1 MFLSGSQIG
10 HTKTKNTAKKRKASF
25 GDEFESNRKRQKVV
39 MAWNTGNHKTER
51 RNAVKKVNCQVY
63 MPKVVRRCCCNEA
76 LIESCKTDDPQNSSP
91 GISQNEHR
99 VKNGQ
104 HRCISHIQ
112 SRMMS
117 ESKNCQ
123 FAGCPENDE
132 HRGNAFFQFDRSP
145 PCALGTPKQRSRKG
159 IPCKRLREN
168 TVKCTKERSRLAVNR
183 KDCGMD
189 DLPWKR
195 LSKEEPHAYPI
206 QTDKFE
212 FRERGMVYAYK

>member
-10 HTKTKNTAKKRKASF
+10 HTKTINTAKKRKESF
-25 GDEFESNRKRQKVV
+25 GDEFEGNRKRQKVI
-39 MAWNTGNHKTER
+39 MAWDTGNHKTDR

-63 MPKVVRRCCCNEA
+63 MPKVVRRCCCNKA

-145 PCALGTPKQRSRKG
+145 PSALGTPKQRSRKG

-168 TVKCTKERSRLAVNR
+168 TVKRAKERSKLAVNR
-183 KDCGMD
+183 EDCGMD

-195 LSKEEPHAYPI
+195 LSKEEPHAFPI
-206 QTDKFE
+206 QTEEFE